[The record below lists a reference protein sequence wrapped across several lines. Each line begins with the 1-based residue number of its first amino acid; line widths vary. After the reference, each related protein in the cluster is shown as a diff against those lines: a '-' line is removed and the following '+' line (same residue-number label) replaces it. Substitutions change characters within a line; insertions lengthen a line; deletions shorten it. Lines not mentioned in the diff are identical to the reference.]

1 MINFDFEFYR
11 PDRIEEAVK
20 LYKTL
25 KEEGKKTL
33 YYGGGTE
40 IVTSFR
46 KETVKA
52 DALIDL
58 KGISRCHEQGVE
70 GDYIFFGST
79 LTLNDI
85 VEANYFP
92 LLSDICRKI
101 ADHTVRNALTLGGNI
116 CGRLPYR
123 ESAMAFMLSDAYCI
137 IATEIGTKEI
147 EFNTAFDKRLNLSD
161 GEFLIG
167 IKVHKKSI
175 TDRYYNNRKVKSG
188 TIDYPVIHLA
198 MVENRGIIRAAF
210 SGVTGFA
217 FRSEKVDKLL
227 SKSSDHETISEEIM
241 SGLEFPIRDDLR
253 SSKEYR
259 SMLLQKALKNGL
271 DFLGGEE
278 HEGL

>member
-1 MINFDFEFYR
+1 MISFDFEFYR
-11 PDRIEEAVK
+11 PEDVEEAVK

-25 KEEGKKTL
+25 KEEGKKVL

-46 KETVKA
+46 KETVIA

-58 KGISRCHEQGVE
+58 KGIETCKKHETD
-70 GDYIFFGST
+70 GDYIFFGSM
-79 LTLNDI
+79 LTLNEVI
-85 VEANYFP
+85 ERNYFP
-92 LLSDICRKI
+92 LLSDICSKI

-123 ESAMAFMLSDAYCI
+123 ESAMAFMLADAHCV
-137 IATEIGTKEI
+137 IATEVGTKEV
-147 EFNTAFDKRLNLSD
+147 EFNSIFDKRLVLKE
-161 GEFLIG
+161 GEFLVG

-175 TDRYYNNRKVKSG
+175 SDRYYNNRKVKSG

-198 MVENRGIIRAAF
+198 MVENRGVIRAAF
-210 SGVTGFA
+210 SGVTGFT
-217 FRSEKVDKLL
+217 FRSDTVDKLL
-227 SKSSDHETISEEIM
+227 SKTSNHEVISEEVVTE
-241 SGLEFPIRDDLR
+241 LEFPVRDDLR

-271 DFLGGEE
+271 DYLGGEDG
-278 HEGL
+278 EGL